1 MEKFQSYPK
10 ISRESFIRQ
19 STGSFVG
26 KGDLGNGLREARNLR
41 DTKFIDNSNSKE
53 KMSRRPHGHSFK
65 AVALLKKKYESQDQ
79 YLIYE
84 IMMGAKLTSLLF
96 LKVAKG
102 MLKY

>member
-1 MEKFQSYPK
+1 
-10 ISRESFIRQ
+10 
-19 STGSFVG
+19 
-26 KGDLGNGLREARNLR
+26 
-41 DTKFIDNSNSKE
+41 
-53 KMSRRPHGHSFK
+53 MSRRPHGHSFK
-65 AVALLKKKYESQDQ
+65 TVALLKKKYESQDK